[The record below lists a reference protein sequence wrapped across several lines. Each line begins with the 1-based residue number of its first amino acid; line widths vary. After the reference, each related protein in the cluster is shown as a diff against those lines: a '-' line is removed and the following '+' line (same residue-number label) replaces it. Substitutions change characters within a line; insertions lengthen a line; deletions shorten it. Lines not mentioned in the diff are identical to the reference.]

1 MARMT
6 RAIAAFVALALA
18 IGPVRAQES
27 GAVLAGH
34 LAAQSLCAECH
45 AVERD
50 QVRSPARSAPPFQAV
65 AAVPGMT
72 SVALQVALT
81 TSHRT
86 MPNIMLPPDEL
97 GDVVTYILSLQP
109 DR

>member
-1 MARMT
+1 MARIH
-6 RAIAAFVALALA
+6 AFAAFIALALA
-18 IGPVRAQES
+18 VGPVRSQES

-34 LAAQSLCAECH
+34 LVAQRLCAECH
-45 AVERD
+45 AVERG
-50 QVRSPARSAPPFQAV
+50 QVRSPARNAPPFQAV
-65 AAVPGMT
+65 VAVPGMT
-72 SVALQVALT
+72 SIALRATLS

-97 GDVVTYILSLQP
+97 SDVVTYILSLQP